1 MVQHIKE
8 KHMTRL
14 WGWRVPKRGLG
25 LLMTDNG
32 VAMAQSPS
40 SDGESGQHCAWHW
53 QGCSLKPPGP
63 EAAWPPAGLVRQA
76 LAKSGFQAQATA
88 LAVPET
94 ELQRFSLTL
103 DAGLNAR
110 QMHQAIAA
118 QLNSLLTLPLI
129 DAVWDFEISVHNA
142 TASPLPGNQP
152 AWLQAAMQTQSTLSA
167 DVLVITRAWVNTCEQ
182 WCRAAG
188 LQLVRL
194 EPPWQAS
201 SRWQLFSQQ
210 HNNPAAETLADV
222 LSIQQQAV
230 LGGLALGAVTP

>member
-1 MVQHIKE
+1 
-8 KHMTRL
+8 
-14 WGWRVPKRGLG
+14 
-25 LLMTDNG
+25 
-32 VAMAQSPS
+32 
-40 SDGESGQHCAWHW
+40 
-53 QGCSLKPPGP
+53 
-63 EAAWPPAGLVRQA
+63 VRQA

-201 SRWQLFSQQ
+201 TRWQLFSQQ
-210 HNNPAAETLADV
+210 HNSPAAETLTDV